1 MPKILITGGAG
12 FIGSS
17 LADELLKSPDNQLVI
32 LDNLL
37 TGRKENLPNS
47 EFNNCRFIKCNIN
60 AYNDLQPIMVSN
72 NFDYVFHYAAVVGVQ
87 RTLDAPILVLEDIDG
102 IKNILH
108 LSKNTD
114 VQRVFFA
121 SSSEVYGESI
131 SFPQDE
137 ISTPLNSRLPYAVVK
152 NVGES
157 FFRSYQ
163 QEFGLDFTI
172 FRFFNTYG
180 AKQNTDFV
188 ISKFMRMAL
197 NNEPITVYGDG
208 MQSRTFCFI
217 DDNVEAC
224 LNAFHQNTIVNDVVN
239 VGNDIETSI
248 FKLAQIIIELTNS
261 KSEIVHLPALQ
272 EGDMRRRLPN
282 ISKMKEILNRPLLS
296 LEEGLSKMLEDN
308 LFMDRHVYNR
318 FASPSKVSKL

>member
-17 LADELLKSPDNQLVI
+17 IADALTQSNDNEIVI

-37 TGRKENLPNS
+37 TGRKDNLPNK
-47 EFNNCRFIKCNIN
+47 EDGNWRFIKCNIN
-60 AYNDLQPIMVSN
+60 SYNDLQPIMVSN

-87 RTLDAPILVLEDIDG
+87 RTLESPIMVLEDIDG

-108 LSKNTD
+108 LSKNTG
-114 VQRVFFA
+114 VKRVYFA

-172 FRFFNTYG
+172 FRFFNTFG

-188 ISKFMRMAL
+188 ISKFLRMAL
-197 NNEPITVYGDG
+197 NNDPITIYGDG
-208 MQSRTFCFI
+208 MQSRTFCYI
-217 DDNVEAC
+217 DDNIDAC
-224 LNAFHQNTIVNDVVN
+224 LNAFHNGKFVNDVLN
-239 VGNDIETSI
+239 VGNDVETSVL
-248 FKLAQIIIELTNS
+248 KLAQIIIGLTNS
-261 KSEIVHLPALQ
+261 KSEIVHVPALE

-282 ISKMKEILNRPLLS
+282 IKRMKELLNRPLLT
-296 LEEGLSKMLEDN
+296 LEEGLSKMLENDV
-308 LFMDRHVYNR
+308 FMERHVY
-318 FASPSKVSKL
+318 AKYAVKK